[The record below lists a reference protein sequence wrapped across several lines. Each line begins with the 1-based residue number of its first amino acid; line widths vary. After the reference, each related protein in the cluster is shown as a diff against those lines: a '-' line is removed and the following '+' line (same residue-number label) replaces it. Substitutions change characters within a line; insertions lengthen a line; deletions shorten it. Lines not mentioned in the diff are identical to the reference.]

1 MAASSLFHNAF
12 LITLRTWCTLEF
24 VDMIHSSGDVYLS
37 TVDDTSPITR
47 NNSQD
52 SWIFNIALGFVD
64 IPYIG
69 HVCVVMYIPG

>member
-1 MAASSLFHNAF
+1 
-12 LITLRTWCTLEF
+12 
-24 VDMIHSSGDVYLS
+24 MIHSSGDVYLS